1 LPGRLAQLSD
11 EEFRN
16 LSLDDVWGRILC
28 ICLVI
33 EQGERSRRVLLGMDP
48 ATRSFHLDEARTL
61 KAFWRLLADFDVR
74 YDLLCGFNLLDFDL
88 VFIHQRSIINRIKPA
103 IQISFK
109 RF

>member
-1 LPGRLAQLSD
+1 
-11 EEFRN
+11 
-16 LSLDDVWGRILC
+16 
-28 ICLVI
+28 
-33 EQGERSRRVLLGMDP
+33 MDP

-74 YDLLCGFNLLDFDL
+74 YDLLCGFNLMDFDL
-88 VFIHQRSIINRIKPA
+88 VFIHQRSIINRIKPT